1 MTALYRFTLNLKWN
15 GTFNF
20 GFKFTPWSQ
29 YPFLH
34 LYAIHFLYVY
44 PWKFGVLLGI
54 IFFSFH
60 HLSAWKLLRKRFLYY
75 ISNHYPGSEWLI
87 HLITRFLMVAQDV
100 QCNTEEPPQTS
111 FVSGQIGPVAFP
123 HYMKYTE
130 PTPVQG
136 EMVTWFGTVLFAVTV
151 TILSSNFQICSGSK
165 MWNFVF
171 IVRHLN
177 CMFQQL
183 IHCKRSHTIVSIL
196 HDYILRSMQYH
207 LYEICQ
213 SQLKTQSLTVTSC
226 ENWGENFNF
235 FFFFKNQELSFE
247 ECISTQIIFGGNNSI
262 LLKRMIMPVRMF
274 DTLLLLCT

>member
-1 MTALYRFTLNLKWN
+1 MCSAILRNHLKQAL
-15 GTFNF
+15 
-20 GFKFTPWSQ
+20 
-29 YPFLH
+29 FLVK
-34 LYAIHFLYVY
+34 L
-44 PWKFGVLLGI
+44 PQLL
-54 IFFSFH
+54 S
-60 HLSAWKLLRKRFLYY
+60 LPV
-75 ISNHYPGSEWLI
+75 HYG
-87 HLITRFLMVAQDV
+87 
-100 QCNTEEPPQTS
+100 
-111 FVSGQIGPVAFP
+111 
-123 HYMKYTE
+123 KYTE

-196 HDYILRSMQYH
+196 HDYILRSVQYH

-213 SQLKTQSLTVTSC
+213 SQLKTQSLAVTSR

-247 ECISTQIIFGGNNSI
+247 ECIDTQIIFEGNNSI
-262 LLKRMIMPVRMF
+262 LLKRMIIQARMF